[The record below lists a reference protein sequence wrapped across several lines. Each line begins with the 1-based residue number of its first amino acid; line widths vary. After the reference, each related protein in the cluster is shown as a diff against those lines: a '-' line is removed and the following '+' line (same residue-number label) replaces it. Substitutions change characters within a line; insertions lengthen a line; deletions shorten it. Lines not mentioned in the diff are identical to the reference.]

1 MIGRRFGST
10 GLWCAA
16 FVVVAA
22 LVIGGLAWVTV
33 SSLRVEAAHREATAR
48 AVRTDQQRLALWR
61 LDGHLLPA
69 FGLENNRP
77 YGHYSALHTQFPA
90 VGVEDTVYAP
100 SAFRFPSPL
109 LSADLP
115 PWMLLHFQLDPD
127 RGWESPQV
135 IDPDLADRLR
145 GEPSNLTLPNVG
157 PQRDLLLARL
167 RDRFPSMEALALF
180 ADQELPDDNL
190 FVVPVPFAD
199 EPAVPKPPPLSTDDE
214 LAPGRS
220 RPQYAEPL
228 TKLQY
233 APATDRRAS
242 PIPPAGFARGGAPP
256 PRAGGFGGGGFGG
269 PGAPAG
275 GGAGAGIPGS
285 GPAGLGGGVALAME
299 NKGAKPGV
307 ETPAVQHQTGGQAPT
322 ANPQGGRG
330 QTRAKTADQN
340 TDYDKRNEAT
350 KQQMNIGR
358 GNFDPVGPVKNA
370 QPNEKQEPATPQPPA
385 PTGDAKDKT
394 PVPGDPKQA
403 EAKKFMQP
411 PGPTS
416 LPAAAGGAAPGFP
429 TTPPGAPAGPGGPP
443 APLLRNAIDGIKDAK
458 SKEEVELAKEA
469 VRRNEAP
476 GSVRGEKKTAPTV
489 QPVAVHLGTM
499 RPHWLTAPDGTEL
512 LVLVRAARMESK
524 IVYQGVV
531 LDWEAVRRALVEQIA
546 DLFPAATLTPLRA
559 TDELSPERAM
569 TALPA
574 QLDTGP
580 TPELP
585 PAGWTPL
592 RFGLSLAWVA
602 ALLALTAVG
611 FGGRALVSLSER
623 RIRFVSAVTHE
634 LRTPLTSLR
643 LYLDLLTSGM
653 VEDPE
658 KQKEYLNTLAG
669 ESERLNRLI
678 ENVLDFAKLEKRSVQ
693 AVMVPT
699 PIAEILEQLRQTW
712 ADRCAKEGKELVVHS
727 TLPPEQT
734 VTTDL
739 RMAAQVLG
747 NLIDNARKYSRD
759 AADNRIWVWAKPGDR
774 GRVILE
780 VEDRGPGVASSDRG
794 SVFRAFRRGETADT
808 TCGGA
813 GLGLAL
819 AAQWADLLGGTLSY
833 RPADGGVGA
842 CFRLELPGR

>member
-1 MIGRRFGST
+1 MRRPFGNT
-10 GLWCAA
+10 GLWFAA

-33 SSLRVEAAHREATAR
+33 SSLRVEAAQREATAR
-48 AVRTDQQRLALWR
+48 ADRANQERLALWR

-77 YGHYSALHTQFPA
+77 FGHYSALHTQFP
-90 VGVEDTVYAP
+90 VIDVEQSVYTQNTY
-100 SAFRFPSPL
+100 RFPSPL

-115 PWMLLHFQLDPD
+115 PWMLLHFQIDPE

-157 PQRDLLLARL
+157 PQRDLLLAHL
-167 RDRFPSMEALALF
+167 RDRFPADVTLSML
-180 ADQELPDDNL
+180 ADQERTNPDDDL

-199 EPAVPKPPPLSTDDE
+199 EPAVPKPPPLSTEDE

-220 RPQYAEPL
+220 RPQFTAPL

-233 APATDRRAS
+233 SPGAERKAS
-242 PIPPAGFARGGAPP
+242 PIPPTGFTRGGPAPP
-256 PRAGGFGGGGFGG
+256 PGGVGGFGGGFGGQGG
-269 PGAPAG
+269 PGGPG
-275 GGAGAGIPGS
+275 GGA
-285 GPAGLGGGVALAME
+285 LALE
-299 NKGAKPGV
+299 NKGGGKPGP
-307 ETPAVQHQTGGQAPT
+307 ETPAQ
-322 ANPQGGRG
+322 PQGGRAP
-330 QTRAKTADQN
+330 TRAAKTDEQAG
-340 TDYDKRNEAT
+340 DYGKRNLAT
-350 KQQMNIGR
+350 QQQLNVGR
-358 GNFDPVGPVKNA
+358 GNFEPPAPVKNA
-370 QPNEKQEPATPQPPA
+370 APNEKQEPTPGLPMPPA
-385 PTGDAKDKT
+385 SDGKDKT
-394 PVPGDPKQA
+394 QSDPKQA
-403 EAKKFMQP
+403 DLKKTMP
-411 PGPTS
+411 P
-416 LPAAAGGAAPGFP
+416 AGAMPLSAAPGAPAPGFGGP
-429 TTPPGAPAGPGGPP
+429 PPGAPAGPGGP
-443 APLLRNAIDGIKDAK
+443 LLKGADEGTKDAAVK
-458 SKEEVELAKEA
+458 TKEEVELAKEA
-469 VRRNEAP
+469 FRRNEP
-476 GSVRGEKKTAPTV
+476 QGSVRGEKKTAPTV
-489 QPVAVHLGTM
+489 QPVAVHLGTL
-499 RPHWLTAPDGTEL
+499 RPYWLTAPNGTEL
-512 LVLVRAARMESK
+512 LVLVRAARMENK
-524 IVYQGVV
+524 TVYQGVV
-531 LDWEAVRRALVEQIA
+531 LDWEAVRRALAEQIA
-546 DLFPAATLTPLRA
+546 DLFPAATLTPIRSPE
-559 TDELSPERAM
+559 ELSPERAM

-580 TPELP
+580 APELP
-585 PAGWTPL
+585 PAGSTPL

-611 FGGRALVSLSER
+611 FGGRALIALSER

-643 LYLDLLTSGM
+643 LYLDLLTSGL

-658 KQKEYLNTLAG
+658 KQKEYLNTLAS
-669 ESERLNRLI
+669 ESDRLNRLI

-712 ADRCAKEGKELVVHS
+712 ADRCAKEGKELVVQS
-727 TLPPEQT
+727 LLPSEQT

-747 NLIDNARKYSRD
+747 NLIDNSRKYSRD
-759 AADNRIWVWAKPGDR
+759 AADNRIWVWAKPGER
-774 GRVILE
+774 GRVMLE

-842 CFRLELPGR
+842 CFRLELPGRS

>member
-1 MIGRRFGST
+1 MRRPFGNT

-33 SSLRVEAAHREATAR
+33 ASLRVEAAQREATVR
-48 AVRTDQQRLALWR
+48 ADRANQERLALWR

-77 YGHYSALHTQFPA
+77 FGHYSALHTQFPA
-90 VGVEDTVYAP
+90 LGVEDTVYAQ

-115 PWMLLHFQLDPD
+115 PWMLLHFQIDPD

-157 PQRDLLLARL
+157 PQRDLLLAHL
-167 RDRFPSMEALALF
+167 RDRFPADVTLALL
-180 ADQELPDDNL
+180 ADQERTNPDDDL

-199 EPAVPKPPPLSTDDE
+199 EPAVPKPPPLSTEEE

-220 RPQYAEPL
+220 RPQYTAPL

-233 APATDRRAS
+233 PPASDRKAS
-242 PIPPAGFARGGAPP
+242 PIPLKGFTRGGPTPP
-256 PRAGGFGGGGFGG
+256 PGAVGGFGGGMPNA
-269 PGAPAG
+269 PGAF
-275 GGAGAGIPGS
+275 
-285 GPAGLGGGVALAME
+285 AME
-299 NKGAKPGV
+299 NKGGGKPGP
-307 ETPAVQHQTGGQAPT
+307 EPPAP
-322 ANPQGGRG
+322 PPGGRAA
-330 QTRAKTADQN
+330 TRNAKTDEQAG
-340 TDYDKRNEAT
+340 DYTKRNQAT
-350 KQQMNIGR
+350 QQQLNVGR
-358 GNFDPVGPVKNA
+358 GGFEPVAPLKNA
-370 QPNEKQEPATPQPPA
+370 LPNEKQEPTPPTPGLPTPPA
-385 PTGDAKDKT
+385 SDGKDKT
-394 PVPGDPKQA
+394 PAPSDPKQA
-403 EAKKFMQP
+403 DLKKMM
-411 PGPTS
+411 PT
-416 LPAAAGGAAPGFP
+416 AGAMARPAAPGGPAPGF
-429 TTPPGAPAGPGGPP
+429 GAPSG
-443 APLLRNAIDGIKDAK
+443 PLLRGADEGNKDAVK
-458 SKEEVELAKEA
+458 LKEEVELAKEA
-469 VRRNEAP
+469 FRRNEP
-476 GSVRGEKKTAPTV
+476 QGSVRGEKKTAPTV
-489 QPVAVHLGTM
+489 QPVAVHLGTL
-499 RPHWLTAPDGTEL
+499 RPYWLTAPDGTEL
-512 LVLVRAARMESK
+512 LVLVLVRAARMENK
-524 IVYQGVV
+524 TVYQGVV
-531 LDWEAVRRALVEQIA
+531 LDWDAVRRALAEQIA
-546 DLFPAATLTPLRA
+546 DLFPAATLTPIRSPE
-559 TDELSPERAM
+559 ELSPERAM

-574 QLDTGP
+574 QLDPGA

-611 FGGRALVSLSER
+611 FGGRALVALSER

-643 LYLDLLTSGM
+643 LYLDLLTSGL

-658 KQKEYLNTLAG
+658 KQKEYLNTLAS
-669 ESERLNRLI
+669 ESDRLNRLI

-699 PIAEILEQLRQTW
+699 PVTEILEQLRQTW

-747 NLIDNARKYSRD
+747 NLIDNSRKYSRD
-759 AADNRIWVWAKPGDR
+759 AEDNRIWVWAKPGER

-842 CFRLELPGR
+842 CFRLELPSRS

>member
-33 SSLRVEAAHREATAR
+33 SSLRVEAAQREATAR
-48 AVRTDQQRLALWR
+48 ADRANQERLALWR
-61 LDGHLLPA
+61 LDSHLLPA

-77 YGHYSALHTQFPA
+77 YGHYSALHTQFP
-90 VGVEDTVYAP
+90 VIDLDQSNFTQSTY
-100 SAFRFPSPL
+100 RFPSPL

-115 PWMLLHFQLDPD
+115 PWMLLHFQIDPD

-135 IDPDLADRLR
+135 IDPNLADRLR
-145 GEPSNLTLPNVG
+145 GEPSNLSLPNVG
-157 PQRDLLLARL
+157 SQRDLLLAHL
-167 RDRFPSMEALALF
+167 RERFPVDVTLALF
-180 ADQELPDDNL
+180 DDLDRTNPDDL

-199 EPAVPKPPPLSTDDE
+199 EPAVPKPAPHSTEDE
-214 LAPGRS
+214 LAPSRS
-220 RPQYAEPL
+220 RPQYTPPL

-233 APATDRRAS
+233 PPATGRRAD
-242 PIPPAGFARGGAPP
+242 PIPTQGFARGGPP
-256 PRAGGFGGGGFGG
+256 PAPGGFGGGFGG
-269 PGAPAG
+269 
-275 GGAGAGIPGS
+275 
-285 GPAGLGGGVALAME
+285 VAME
-299 NKGAKPGV
+299 NKGAAPPQP
-307 ETPAVQHQTGGQAPT
+307 PAPQVPA
-322 ANPQGGRG
+322 ANPPGGRAG
-330 QTRAKTADQN
+330 PRAAKTTDTN
-340 TDYDKRNEAT
+340 TDYAQRDKFT
-350 KQQMNIGR
+350 QQQLNIGR
-358 GNFDPVGPVKNA
+358 GGQEVPAPLKNA
-370 QPNEKQEPATPQPPA
+370 APNEKQEPAQPTPGLPTSPA
-385 PTGDAKDKT
+385 GKDNEKATNDAK
-394 PVPGDPKQA
+394 QS
-403 EAKKFMQP
+403 EAKKMM
-411 PGPTS
+411 PG
-416 LPAAAGGAAPGFP
+416 A
-429 TTPPGAPAGPGGPP
+429 GAPAGG
-443 APLLRNAIDGIKDAK
+443 PLLRGADEGAKDAAK

-469 VRRNEAP
+469 FRRNEPP
-476 GSVRGEKKTAPTV
+476 GSVRGEKKAAPTV
-489 QPVAVHLGTM
+489 QPVAVHLGTL
-499 RPHWLTAPDGTEL
+499 RPYWLTAPNGTEL
-512 LVLVRAARMESK
+512 LVLVRAARMENK
-524 IVYQGVV
+524 TVYQGVV
-531 LDWEAVRRALVEQIA
+531 LDWEAVRQSLMEQIA
-546 DLFPAATLTPLRA
+546 DLFPAATLIPLRE
-559 TDELSPERAM
+559 TDEISPERAM

-580 TPELP
+580 TPDLP

-611 FGGRALVSLSER
+611 FGGRALLSLSER

-643 LYLDLLTSGM
+643 LYLDLLTSGL

-699 PIAEILEQLRQTW
+699 PITELLEQLRQTW

-727 TLPPEQT
+727 TLPAEQT

-759 AADNRIWVWAKPGDR
+759 AADNRIWVWAKPGAR
-774 GRVILE
+774 GRVMLE

-833 RPADGGVGA
+833 RSADGGVGA